1 MSSYKIAVGRTTRFG
16 GVHSVP
22 HRLSTYAALS
32 QTPYSP
38 LSTASRTTSM
48 GSQGL
53 MSSLPIPAWL
63 QGQSTRTFSTTPRQ
77 RRLTIENINQ
87 NVVEA
92 EYAVRGELAVKS
104 EKYRE
109 QLRKGDSSLP
119 FDTII
124 SANIGNPQQLDQK
137 PITFF
142 RQVLSLMEN
151 PLLLEHPDVLTKT
164 LGYKQD
170 SIDRAKKLLDD
181 VKSVGAYSASK
192 GAPGI
197 RQSVAN
203 FIEKRDG
210 YPADPESIFLS
221 AGASGGVST
230 MMNVMCADAN
240 SGVLVP
246 IPQYPL
252 YTATLALLN
261 AKCVPYELE
270 EEKAWGTNLDAIRAS
285 YAKAKAEGTSVRSIV
300 IINPGNPTG
309 ASLTVD
315 DIKSV
320 IKFAA
325 EEKLVVVADEVYQTN
340 VFVGKFTSFK
350 QCLRELQQSDENKDG
365 RFDTLELVSLH
376 SISKGMIGE
385 CGHRGGYFELPLID
399 FHANLLNQVTEQIYK
414 YVSIQ
419 LCPPVIGQCLVSL
432 MVEPPVEGDPSY
444 DIYHKEER
452 GIFDGL
458 QKRATAL
465 YEAFREMEGVSCQSP
480 TGSMYLFPTITLPPK
495 AIEKAKQEGRKPDE
509 YYCMRLLDATGVCVV
524 AGSGFGQK
532 EGTLHFRTTFLA
544 PGTEW
549 VGRITKFHKEFMAEF
564 K

>member
-385 CGHRGGYFELPLID
+385 CGHRGVHIIQPLID

-495 AIEKAKQEGRKPDE
+495 AIEKAKQEGRRPDE

>member
-1 MSSYKIAVGRTTRFG
+1 MA
-16 GVHSVP
+16 
-22 HRLSTYAALS
+22 
-32 QTPYSP
+32 
-38 LSTASRTTSM
+38 
-48 GSQGL
+48 SQGL

-63 QGQSTRTFSTTPRQ
+63 QGQSNRAFSTTPRQ

-109 QLRKGDSSLP
+109 QLKKKDASLP

-170 SIDRAKKLLDD
+170 AIDRAKTLLDD

-192 GAPGI
+192 GASGI
-197 RQSVAN
+197 RRSVAN

-210 YPADPESIFLS
+210 FPADPENIFLS

-230 MMNVMCADAN
+230 LMNVMCADAN
-240 SGVLVP
+240 SGILVP

-270 EEKAWGTNLDAIRAS
+270 EEKSWGTNLDAIRAS

-309 ASLTVD
+309 ATLTVE

-320 IKFAA
+320 LKFAA
-325 EEKLVVVADEVYQTN
+325 EEKLVVMADEVYQTN

-350 QCLRELQQSDENKDG
+350 QCLRELQQSEENKDG
-365 RFDTLELVSLH
+365 KFDTLELVSLH

-385 CGHRGGYFELPLID
+385 CGHRGGYFELVGFDEKVCSAALTHSSHQQLTSRLRSPSKSTSMSASSFAPLSS
-399 FHANLLNQVTEQIYK
+399 
-414 YVSIQ
+414 VS
-419 LCPPVIGQCLVSL
+419 
-432 MVEPPVEGDPSY
+432 
-444 DIYHKEER
+444 
-452 GIFDGL
+452 
-458 QKRATAL
+458 A
-465 YEAFREMEGVSCQSP
+465 
-480 TGSMYLFPTITLPPK
+480 
-495 AIEKAKQEGRKPDE
+495 
-509 YYCMRLLDATGVCVV
+509 
-524 AGSGFGQK
+524 
-532 EGTLHFRTTFLA
+532 
-544 PGTEW
+544 
-549 VGRITKFHKEFMAEF
+549 
-564 K
+564 

>member
-1 MSSYKIAVGRTTRFG
+1 M
-16 GVHSVP
+16 
-22 HRLSTYAALS
+22 AA
-32 QTPYSP
+32 
-38 LSTASRTTSM
+38 
-48 GSQGL
+48 QGL
-53 MSSLPIPAWL
+53 MSSLPVPAFL
-63 QGQSTRTFSTTPRQ
+63 QGQSGRTFSTTPRQ

-92 EYAVRGELAVKS
+92 EYAVRGELAIKS

-109 QLRKGDSSLP
+109 QLKNKDTSLP

-170 SIDRAKKLLDD
+170 AIDRAKTLLAD

-192 GAPGI
+192 GASGI
-197 RQSVAN
+197 RHSVAN

-210 YPADPESIFLS
+210 FPADPENIFLS

-230 MMNVMCADAN
+230 LMNVMCADAN
-240 SGVLVP
+240 SGILVP

-270 EEKAWGTNLDAIRAS
+270 EEKSWGTNLEAIRTS

-309 ASLTVD
+309 ATLSVE

-320 IKFAA
+320 LTFAA
-325 EEKLVVVADEVYQTN
+325 EEKLVVMADEVYQTN

-350 QCLRELQQSDENKDG
+350 QCLRELQKSEENKDG
-365 RFDTLELVSLH
+365 KFDTLELVSLH
-376 SISKGMIGE
+376 SISKGMVGE
-385 CGHRGGYFELPLID
+385 CGHRGGYFELVGFDEKVSPAALAHSSLHQQLTSYFRSPSKSTSTSAFSSALPLSD
-399 FHANLLNQVTEQIYK
+399 NASSLSWSSPLSRETRPTK
-414 YVSIQ
+414 PTTLKSAVSSTASRSAPPPSTK
-419 LCPPVIGQCLVSL
+419 LSVRWKECPASHPPAPCTSSL
-432 MVEPPVEGDPSY
+432 PS
-444 DIYHKEER
+444 H
-452 GIFDGL
+452 
-458 QKRATAL
+458 
-465 YEAFREMEGVSCQSP
+465 S
-480 TGSMYLFPTITLPPK
+480 LP
-495 AIEKAKQEGRKPDE
+495 
-509 YYCMRLLDATGVCVV
+509 RLLRRPSKKAET
-524 AGSGFGQK
+524 Q
-532 EGTLHFRTTFLA
+532 TNTTA
-544 PGTEW
+544 
-549 VGRITKFHKEFMAEF
+549 
-564 K
+564 

>member
-151 PLLLEHPDVLTKT
+151 PLLLEHPNVLTKT

-270 EEKAWGTNLDAIRAS
+270 EEKVWGTNLDAIRAS

-385 CGHRGGYFELPLID
+385 CGHRGGYFELVGFD
-399 FHANLLNQVTEQIYK
+399 EKVTEQIYK

-480 TGSMYLFPTITLPPK
+480 TGSMYLFPTITLPSK

>member
-38 LSTASRTTSM
+38 LSTASRTTTM

-170 SIDRAKKLLDD
+170 SIDRAKALLDD

-376 SISKGMIGE
+376 SISKGMVGE
-385 CGHRGGYFELPLID
+385 CGHRGGYFELVGFD
-399 FHANLLNQVTEQIYK
+399 EKVTEQIYK

-444 DIYHKEER
+444 EIYHKEER

-495 AIEKAKQEGRKPDE
+495 AIEKAKQEGRTPDE

>member
-53 MSSLPIPAWL
+53 MSSLPIPTWL
-63 QGQSTRTFSTTPRQ
+63 QGQSPRTFSTTPRQ

-385 CGHRGGYFELPLID
+385 CGHRGGYFELVGFD
-399 FHANLLNQVTEQIYK
+399 EKVTEQIYK

-465 YEAFREMEGVSCQSP
+465 YEAFREMECVSCQSP

>member
-1 MSSYKIAVGRTTRFG
+1 MA
-16 GVHSVP
+16 
-22 HRLSTYAALS
+22 
-32 QTPYSP
+32 
-38 LSTASRTTSM
+38 
-48 GSQGL
+48 SQGL
-53 MSSLPIPAWL
+53 LSSLPVPAWL
-63 QGQSTRTFSTTPRQ
+63 QGQSTRSFSTTPRQ

-109 QLRKGDSSLP
+109 QLRNKDTSLP
-119 FDTII
+119 FDTVI

-151 PLLLEHPDVLTKT
+151 PLLLEHPDVLTKS

-170 SIDRAKKLLDD
+170 AIDRAKTLLDD

-197 RQSVAN
+197 RRSVAN

-210 YPADPESIFLS
+210 FPADPENIFLS

-230 MMNVMCADAN
+230 LLNVMCADAN

-270 EEKAWGTNLDAIRAS
+270 EDKSWGTNLDAIRAS

-309 ASLTVD
+309 ATLSVE

-320 IKFAA
+320 LKFAA
-325 EEKLVVVADEVYQTN
+325 EEKLVVMADEVYQTN

-350 QCLRELQQSDENKDG
+350 QCLRELQQSEENKDG
-365 RFDTLELVSLH
+365 KFDTLELVSMH

-385 CGHRGGYFELPLID
+385 CGHRGGYFELVGFD
-399 FHANLLNQVTEQIYK
+399 EKVTEQIYK
-414 YVSIQ
+414 FVSIQ

-444 DIYHKEER
+444 ETYHAEER

-509 YYCMRLLDATGVCVV
+509 YYCLRLLDATGVCVV

-549 VGRITKFHKEFMAEF
+549 VGRITKFHKEFMDEF
-564 K
+564 R